1 MLKGFDVVYQ
11 DNDIMVIEKP
21 AGIVVESDKKNDVST
36 LENILKKEYKIDLPR
51 GGIVHRLD
59 RDTSGLM
66 VIAKNEKS
74 LVDLQNQFASHGV
87 KKIYK
92 ALVFGDLEPK
102 KGTINIALKRDSKN
116 RTRFV
121 VSKAK
126 DAKEAITHYE
136 KVESLTLKVKTE
148 GATLSPILSLLRV
161 QIETG
166 RTHQIRAHMFAIGFP
181 IVGDQVYKNR
191 DSDIFSKSIGL
202 ERQFLHA
209 EELSFKHPTIKK
221 TVDFKSELP
230 DNLNKIIK

>member
-102 KGTINIALKRDSKN
+102 KGTINIALKRDPKN